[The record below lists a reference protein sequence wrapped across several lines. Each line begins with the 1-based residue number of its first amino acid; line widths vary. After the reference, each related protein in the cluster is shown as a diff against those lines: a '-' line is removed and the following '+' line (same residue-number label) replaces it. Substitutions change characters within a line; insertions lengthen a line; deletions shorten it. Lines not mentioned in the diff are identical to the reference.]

1 VDKLYQL
8 IASHCKLV
16 ERSLI
21 LIAEKTIDTGDML
34 AGITSPYKETMETA
48 EHRDTAARSMA
59 GGREAKATMARFK
72 VEIQDLV
79 H

>member
-1 VDKLYQL
+1 
-8 IASHCKLV
+8 V

-21 LIAEKTIDTGDML
+21 LIAEKTIDTGENML
-34 AGITSPYKETMETA
+34 AGITSPYKETAETA

-72 VEIQDLV
+72 VEIQDLE